1 MRTAA
6 AVWRHRLRR
15 LAGQSPAELLL
26 LLHAQWLVCRAELR
40 LRCAPRGRMVSGAE
54 VDATVADD
62 LALPRPDA
70 AALAEAHRLE
80 QAVLRVADHGL
91 VRPFCLAR
99 AMALQALL
107 DAHALHGSRVV
118 VGVQIT
124 DGSFGAHAWVEYGGA
139 VLGDRPSRVDRYV
152 ALQGARVRP
161 MT

>member
-15 LAGQSPAELLL
+15 LAAQSPAELLL

-40 LRCAPRGRMVSGAE
+40 LRRAPRGRVVTGTE
-54 VDATVADD
+54 VDAAVADD
-62 LALPRPDA
+62 PAAARPDA
-70 AALAEAHRLE
+70 VAVAEARRLE
-80 QAVLRVADHGL
+80 QAVQRVADHGL
-91 VRPFCLAR
+91 LRPLCLAR

-107 DAHALHGSRVV
+107 DAHALRGSRVV

-139 VLGDRPSRVDRYV
+139 VLGDRPSSVDRYV
-152 ALQGARVRP
+152 ALHGARVRP